1 MLLPRLPGAPEED
14 PRLDLARRLQEYE
27 RIKKAAETLHEIDSL
42 RAGLWARPE
51 TTIPR
56 AEGAPETLEVSLF
69 DLIEAF
75 RKVTERYKFAHP
87 AALEIHHLRFSVAD
101 KMVELV
107 ERLEKQGDLPLL
119 AVPGRDALPRG
130 SRDIFPG
137 RSRADPPGRR
147 DGLPGGGVR
156 GDPRPPH
163 GGRVFSG
170 ADPRYLP
177 LMATES
183 PGPDIES
190 AEPAPAR
197 PRETRAA
204 KIVAA
209 LEALLFS
216 SPGPVKKKELA
227 DILEATPQA
236 VSEAIAVLQKQADV
250 DERGV
255 RLEEVA
261 GGWRYVTRP
270 EFDSLLRKFH
280 EITERSRLSLAAL
293 ETLAVI
299 AYRQP
304 ITLPE
309 IQEVRGVN
317 SASVLNTLLEKRL
330 VTTAGRK
337 AVVGTPFLY
346 RTTPDFLVRFGL
358 NELEELPKPEEL
370 AEDLA
375 ATAGESPQTAFV
387 QDTALPAVTTMMM
400 MMTTTMRTR
409 TRTELHGFDPHPETD
424 CRSGARVAPRSGELD
439 PGGARRGEW
448 PRGGAGRP
456 GGARA

>member
-1 MLLPRLPGAPEED
+1 MTVEGQESKVESSEASPE
-14 PRLDLARRLQEYE
+14 
-27 RIKKAAETLHEIDSL
+27 K
-42 RAGLWARPE
+42 
-51 TTIPR
+51 
-56 AEGAPETLEVSLF
+56 
-69 DLIEAF
+69 
-75 RKVTERYKFAHP
+75 
-87 AALEIHHLRFSVAD
+87 
-101 KMVELV
+101 
-107 ERLEKQGDLPLL
+107 
-119 AVPGRDALPRG
+119 
-130 SRDIFPG
+130 
-137 RSRADPPGRR
+137 
-147 DGLPGGGVR
+147 
-156 GDPRPPH
+156 
-163 GGRVFSG
+163 
-170 ADPRYLP
+170 
-177 LMATES
+177 
-183 PGPDIES
+183 
-190 AEPAPAR
+190 

-204 KIVAA
+204 KILPA

-236 VSEAIAVLQKQADV
+236 VSEAIGALREQADV
-250 DERGV
+250 PERGI
-255 RLEEVA
+255 RLEEVG

-280 EITERSRLSLAAL
+280 EVTERSRLSLAAL

-375 ATAGESPQTAFV
+375 ATVGESS
-387 QDTALPAVTTMMM
+387 LPPAPSE
-400 MMTTTMRTR
+400 MRV
-409 TRTELHGFDPHPETD
+409 EEDDDDEED
-424 CRSGARVAPRSGELD
+424 
-439 PGGARRGEW
+439 
-448 PRGGAGRP
+448 
-456 GGARA
+456 